1 MLSGGSDDSSVSL
14 CCQKYTHWTK
24 EHHMFF
30 SMKLFIFDFSVYM
43 FLILY
48 IKLNMFILHVLFC
61 DNRSFLLGLEK
72 CGQGEEKWKKI
83 STYFLTSKT
92 LTQIVSHVQKY
103 FLRKNVPE
111 KGRRRRSIHDMIP
124 LQVDQHN
131 WVSDAQNFAMQ
142 SHEMQHAHNMLQF
155 DLLNNM
161 SHQY

>member
-1 MLSGGSDDSSVSL
+1 MEAPKYDNGSNDESSSSTPSFSNNQEDQEEPLVPGGFSNPLKTHDSYVQVSNSYPHHLPSQNIEEANCIMLSGGSDDSSVSL

-24 EHHMFF
+24 EHHM
-30 SMKLFIFDFSVYM
+30 
-43 FLILY
+43 
-48 IKLNMFILHVLFC
+48 
-61 DNRSFLLGLEK
+61 SFLLGLEK

-124 LQVDQHN
+124 L
-131 WVSDAQNFAMQ
+131 
-142 SHEMQHAHNMLQF
+142 
-155 DLLNNM
+155 
-161 SHQY
+161 

>member
-1 MLSGGSDDSSVSL
+1 MEAPKYDNGSNDESSSSTPSFSNNQEDQEEPLVPGGFSNPLKTHDSYNIEEANCIMLSGGSDDSSVSL

-24 EHHMFF
+24 EHHM
-30 SMKLFIFDFSVYM
+30 
-43 FLILY
+43 
-48 IKLNMFILHVLFC
+48 
-61 DNRSFLLGLEK
+61 SFLLGLEK

-124 LQVDQHN
+124 L
-131 WVSDAQNFAMQ
+131 
-142 SHEMQHAHNMLQF
+142 
-155 DLLNNM
+155 
-161 SHQY
+161 

>member
-1 MLSGGSDDSSVSL
+1 MEAPKYDNGSNDESSSSTPSFSNNQEDQEEPLVPGGFSNPLKTHDSYVQVSNSYPHHLPSQNIEEANCIMLSGGSDDSSVSL

-48 IKLNMFILHVLFC
+48 GMFLILYIKLNMFILHVLFC

-83 STYFLTSKT
+83 STYFLT
-92 LTQIVSHVQKY
+92 
-103 FLRKNVPE
+103 
-111 KGRRRRSIHDMIP
+111 
-124 LQVDQHN
+124 
-131 WVSDAQNFAMQ
+131 
-142 SHEMQHAHNMLQF
+142 
-155 DLLNNM
+155 
-161 SHQY
+161 

>member
-1 MLSGGSDDSSVSL
+1 MSNSYPHHLPSQNIEEANCIMLSGGSDDSSVSL

-124 LQVDQHN
+124 L
-131 WVSDAQNFAMQ
+131 
-142 SHEMQHAHNMLQF
+142 
-155 DLLNNM
+155 
-161 SHQY
+161 